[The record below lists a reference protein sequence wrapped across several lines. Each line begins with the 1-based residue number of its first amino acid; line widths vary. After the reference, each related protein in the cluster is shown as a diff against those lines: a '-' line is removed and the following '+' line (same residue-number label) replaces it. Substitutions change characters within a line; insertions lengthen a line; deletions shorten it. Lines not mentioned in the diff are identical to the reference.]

1 MPEIETPSDEQVA
14 AVRFLIADFATP
26 PLITDEQIKA
36 AWRAE
41 GKVELLAAA
50 RCLEAIA
57 VSETLISKKI
67 RTQDLTTDGPA
78 VAAELR
84 AQAQDLRARA
94 ADQDEQTGWDGFD
107 VVPTVDHGHRRPEH
121 TMRPYETWGL

>member
-1 MPEIETPSDEQVA
+1 MDIDA
-14 AVRFLIADFATP
+14 AVLNGIRFLIADLDTP
-26 PLITDEQIKA
+26 PLITDKQIEA

-41 GKVELLAAA
+41 GSVELLAAA

-84 AQAQDLRARA
+84 AQARDLRARA
-94 ADQDEQTGWDGFD
+94 AGEDEQWDGFD
-107 VVPTVDHGHRRPEH
+107 IVPTVHTGRRRPEH
-121 TMRPYETWGL
+121 TAPTVWGL